1 MKMYF
6 VNKSTGRRYEIV
18 SFDKEAGTV
27 TLKGE
32 TATFTEPYDKAR
44 IMKNG
49 YKLEKVEDEDA

>member
-18 SFDKEAGTV
+18 GFDGAAGTV
-27 TLKGE
+27 TLRGE

-44 IMKNG
+44 ILKNG
-49 YKLEKVEDEDA
+49 YKLEKVEDDDA

>member
-49 YKLEKVEDEDA
+49 YKLEKVED